1 MTTRSRATRSSASK
15 AAAKKTATKQT
26 EGRAAVKKVARRG
39 RGAPA
44 RSVAAP
50 APPAEPG
57 APRGGAQTFSFLGRI
72 QPRPPASDARLAEIE
87 ALLGAPLPADYRAF
101 LQTQNGGCPRRAA
114 FDADGER
121 FVLEC
126 YYHAGERQAVYE
138 LEKNAAR
145 VSAAIGRPVLAIA
158 GDGSGDQLIYDPQRG
173 PGLWWWRHDSDAQ
186 VFVAASFAAFDAM
199 LVEPD
204 DDAGERLRHTA
215 IGSSP
220 RGADASSGRR
230 RR

>member
-1 MTTRSRATRSSASK
+1 MKSAESPRDEETGYPRPHPMTKRSK
-15 AAAKKTATKQT
+15 ATKSGAKTAATK
-26 EGRAAVKKVARRG
+26 RSAPAKKVARRG
-39 RGAPA
+39 RGA
-44 RSVAAP
+44 AAS
-50 APPAEPG
+50 ALRTEGG
-57 APRGGAQTFSFLGRI
+57 APRGGAQSFSYVGLIR
-72 QPRPPASDARLAEIE
+72 PRPPASDARLAEIE

-145 VSAAIGRPVLAIA
+145 VSASIGRPVLAIA
-158 GDGSGDQLIYDPQRG
+158 GDGSGDQLIYDPRRG

-186 VFVAASFAAFDAM
+186 VLVAPSFAAFDAM

-204 DDAGERLRHTA
+204 DDAG
-215 IGSSP
+215 
-220 RGADASSGRR
+220 
-230 RR
+230 